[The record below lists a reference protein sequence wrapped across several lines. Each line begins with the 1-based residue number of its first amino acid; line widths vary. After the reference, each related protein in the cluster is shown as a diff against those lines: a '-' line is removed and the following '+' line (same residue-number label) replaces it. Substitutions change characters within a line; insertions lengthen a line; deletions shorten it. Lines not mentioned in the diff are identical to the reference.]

1 MEDLYECEEFDY
13 EFFKSLAVK
22 TFAILFSYH
31 SEEKIPKDIIQI
43 ILKVNQFANFPV
55 GGISTEYEAAQMVA
69 MEFCNQI
76 SDAWV
81 MIDDKYDENYF
92 AVLCENG
99 DAILDANT
107 FDLEPIMKSL

>member
-1 MEDLYECEEFDY
+1 
-13 EFFKSLAVK
+13 
-22 TFAILFSYH
+22 
-31 SEEKIPKDIIQI
+31 
-43 ILKVNQFANFPV
+43 
-55 GGISTEYEAAQMVA
+55 MVA

-76 SDAWV
+76 SDVWV